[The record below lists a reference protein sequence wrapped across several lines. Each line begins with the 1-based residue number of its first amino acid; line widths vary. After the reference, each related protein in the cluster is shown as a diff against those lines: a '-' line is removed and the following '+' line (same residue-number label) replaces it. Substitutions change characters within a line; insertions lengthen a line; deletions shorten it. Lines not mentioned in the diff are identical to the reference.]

1 MATRASDT
9 LVEIKRSRALF
20 MPARPKV
27 GQSFEQE
34 RAPGVAE
41 DRSTVGGRRSRGE
54 DPAGKFAGCIKTRDL
69 APLDKKTE
77 FKHYCPGTG
86 LVREDLSGR
95 RLELAR
101 YR

>member
-1 MATRASDT
+1 
-9 LVEIKRSRALF
+9 

-41 DRSTVGGRRSRGE
+41 GRSTVEAVGLEIRT
-54 DPAGKFAGCIKTRDL
+54 PAGTFAGGIKTRDL
-69 APLDKKTE
+69 APRDKKTE
-77 FKHYCPGTG
+77 FQHYCPGTG